1 VVTANLPAGGEV
13 DQPVTIGVVGT
24 HSTGKTMFLTR
35 LANDLRRRHVQVA
48 TVTDLG
54 EQAQRLGLPI
64 LFNHTW
70 ASTQWFITR
79 GISQEIEAWLHAEV
93 ILVDRAVPDALGY
106 YLAAL
111 EYRGEPADNRPLSDL
126 RSLVRR
132 HSRHYD
138 LLFRTTLDPS
148 IPLGNNKVR
157 DADREF
163 RLLADQH
170 VERVLR
176 DLDLPYDPLP
186 AGGHDQALA
195 RALAFITGRLAAQS
209 AS

>member
-1 VVTANLPAGGEV
+1 MAGAPPNWDV
-13 DQPVTIGVVGT
+13 DQPVTIGVVGA

-35 LANDLRRRHVQVA
+35 LANDLRRQHVQVA

-79 GISQEIEAWLHAEV
+79 GISQEIEAWLHGEV
-93 ILVDRAVPDALGY
+93 VLVDRAVPDALGY

-111 EYRGEPADNRPLSDL
+111 EYRGERPESRTLSDL

-148 IPLGNNKVR
+148 IPLGDNKVR
-157 DADREF
+157 DQDVEF

-170 VERVLR
+170 VERALHE
-176 DLDLPYDPLP
+176 LDLPHDPLP
-186 AGGHDQALA
+186 AGGHDQALV
-195 RALAFITGRLAAQS
+195 RVMAFITGRLPGQS